1 MSDGPSPT
9 PPPDASESSSEIRE
23 ALYRG
28 DKIQAIKLFRTRTGC
43 GLAEAKNAMDKL
55 EAELRAQHP
64 GKFSAASSR
73 QGCLSMLL
81 AAGLLLVW
89 FAWKSV
95 G

>member
-9 PPPDASESSSEIRE
+9 PPPGASEPSSEIRE

-28 DKIQAIKLFRTRTGC
+28 DKIQAIKLFRARAGC

-64 GKFSAASSR
+64 DKFSAASSR
-73 QGCLSMLL
+73 RGCLGVMV
-81 AAGLLLVW
+81 AAGLMLVW
-89 FAWKSV
+89 FAWKRV